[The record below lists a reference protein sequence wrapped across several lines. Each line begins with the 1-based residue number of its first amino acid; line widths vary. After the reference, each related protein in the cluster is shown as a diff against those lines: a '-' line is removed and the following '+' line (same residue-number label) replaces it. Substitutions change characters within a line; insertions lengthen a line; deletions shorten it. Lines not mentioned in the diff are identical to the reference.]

1 MRRAQCK
8 GNVWGTGERSSP
20 DLSGS
25 FIFADY
31 LVGVFFAPSLTLVG
45 SYHRKDRLL
54 SLRSDKYRLDV
65 SRR

>member
-1 MRRAQCK
+1 VRRAQCK
-8 GNVWGTGERSSP
+8 GNVWGTGEKSSP

-31 LVGVFFAPSLTLVG
+31 LVGVFFAPLLILVS
-45 SYHRKDRLL
+45 SYNRKDRLFG
-54 SLRSDKYRLDV
+54 LRSDQHRLDI